1 MTADGGRIRATQMGK
16 PDEVD
21 GRRARSY
28 KAVLVDADGNETEDP
43 AQAVSRELVESD
55 GAARP
60 TRRTWFFSSEAEVK
74 WLPVGEAAFL
84 LWVLALLIG
93 VWLAI
98 GFALGLI

>member
-1 MTADGGRIRATQMGK
+1 MTAEGGRIRARPMGK
-16 PDEVD
+16 QDDVD
-21 GRRARSY
+21 RARAPSY
-28 KAVLVDADGNETEDP
+28 EAVLVDADGNRTEDP
-43 AQAVSRELVESD
+43 SEAVGGEIVELD

-60 TRRTWFFSSEAEVK
+60 TRRTWFFASEVEVK

-93 VWLAI
+93 VWLGI